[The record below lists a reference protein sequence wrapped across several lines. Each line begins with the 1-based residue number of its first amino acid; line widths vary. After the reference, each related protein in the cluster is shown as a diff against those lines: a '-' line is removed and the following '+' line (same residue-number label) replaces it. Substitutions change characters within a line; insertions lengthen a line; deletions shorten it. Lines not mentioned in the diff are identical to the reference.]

1 MSERPPSSTCDD
13 TAWDECEDRVSEPFG
28 RALNANSVD
37 EEAAAMRELFA
48 ICEGYLSSSVWD
60 YSTQIYRTVAEA
72 WWHWVN
78 GRLHGPQLPDWIK
91 HRAGLE
97 MPDYEQGQLYISLI
111 EPLVEDPVR
120 IEDLDWIFSL
130 LDNPRTVWAVEC
142 AFENEEF
149 SANAIQAYQE
159 FAKRESAAGRV
170 PPPLPERYQT

>member
-1 MSERPPSSTCDD
+1 MDDRSPSSTSDKA
-13 TAWDECEDRVSEPFG
+13 AWDECEDRVSEPFG

-37 EEAAAMRELFA
+37 EETAAMRELFA
-48 ICEGYLSSSVWD
+48 ICEEYLSSSVRD
-60 YSTQIYRTVAEA
+60 YSAQIYRNLAEA

-97 MPDYEQGQLYISLI
+97 MSEEEQGQLYICLI

-120 IEDLDWIFSL
+120 IEDLDWVFGL
-130 LDNPRTVWAVEC
+130 LDNPQTVWAVEC

-149 SANAIQAYQE
+149 SVNAIQAYQE
-159 FAKRESAAGRV
+159 FAKRELAAGRV

>member
-1 MSERPPSSTCDD
+1 MDDQFPSSTSDEA
-13 TAWDECEDRVSEPFG
+13 AWDECEDRVSEPFG

-37 EEAAAMRELFA
+37 EEIAAMRELFA
-48 ICEGYLSSSVWD
+48 ICESYLSSNAWD
-60 YSTQIYRTVAEA
+60 YSTQIYMTVAEA

-97 MPDYEQGQLYISLI
+97 MSDFEQGQFCISLL

-120 IEDLDWIFSL
+120 IEDLDWVFSL

-142 AFENEEF
+142 AFENEDFPGNMLE
-149 SANAIQAYQE
+149 AYQE
-159 FAKRESAAGRV
+159 YAKRESEAGRV
-170 PPPLPERYQT
+170 PPPLPERYRS